1 MNLRQVGEDVNYLN
15 FGGTFATKK
24 LNNGDFDYWLFVE
37 LVNMAEATGE
47 TDGDTYM
54 ISIRAVAPSE
64 VPEKRIEEALSTI
77 GLDQFYQDKIS
88 KKDIAKILNEEGI
101 GANLFSKQGNNAKEL
116 FQIARKECEKI
127 NMLFGFYMDR
137 NQNMLGNSGW
147 DFIKGQ
153 IGLEF

>member
-1 MNLRQVGEDVNYLN
+1 MNLRQVGGDVNYLN

-64 VPEKRIEEALSTI
+64 VPEKRIEEALL

-88 KKDIAKILNEEGI
+88 KKDIAKILNEVGI

>member
-1 MNLRQVGEDVNYLN
+1 MNLRQVGGDVNYLN
-15 FGGTFATKK
+15 FGGTFTTKK

-64 VPEKRIEEALSTI
+64 VPEKRIEEELL

-88 KKDIAKILNEEGI
+88 KKDIAKILNEVGI